1 MKLSFQY
8 ETKNIEFEVIYRVRK
23 TLSIKVELDGKV
35 TVIAPALLKEEEV
48 LEIVKKKAKWILE
61 KQGEVSII
69 NKNKIKREAVNGE
82 YYLYLGREYKLFLD
96 INNTYKKIEVNLLE
110 GRLIVK
116 TYTRDAKTIKL
127 ALEKFYRERTLIKVR
142 ERVSHYQKY
151 FEVKPRNIKSK
162 EQKKRWGSCTY
173 NNDLLFNWRISMA
186 PLHVLDY
193 IVVHEMSHMI
203 HKDHSRNF
211 WNKVGSILPDYKIRH
226 DWLKRNGVTLNI

>member
-8 ETKNIEFEVIYRVRK
+8 ETKNIEFEVIYMVRK

-35 TVIAPALLKEEEV
+35 IVIAPALLKEEEV

>member
-23 TLSIKVELDGKV
+23 TLSIKVKLDGKV

>member
-186 PLHVLDY
+186 PLHVLT
-193 IVVHEMSHMI
+193 I
-203 HKDHSRNF
+203 
-211 WNKVGSILPDYKIRH
+211 
-226 DWLKRNGVTLNI
+226 

>member
-35 TVIAPALLKEEEV
+35 IVIAPALLKEEEV